1 MKQTTLNSL
10 YIKFINI
17 FIINIIRDWINQ
29 KILGKIIILTETVSM
44 HTYMIRKAGIKKR
57 KKKKE

>member
-29 KILGKIIILTETVSM
+29 KILGKIILTETVSM

>member
-1 MKQTTLNSL
+1 MK
-10 YIKFINI
+10 I
-17 FIINIIRDWINQ
+17 IINIIRDWINQ
-29 KILGKIIILTETVSM
+29 KILGKIILTKTVSM